1 MKVTDPLLNGSFT
14 KRMNRFLASIH
25 IDGREEYAHIPNSG
39 RMRELLTNGR
49 LVKLRERES
58 RRRKTRYDLF
68 LVDYHGRWVSID
80 ARLPG
85 LLLAESIEIMDLTE
99 AIGDGYEAWIVF
111 ICQREDVR
119 FLSPNESADPH
130 FAETLRMA
138 HGLGVKVFAFNCK
151 VTAREITLKDRIG
164 VILEHRT
171 IPLHLD
177 PMISSPPKPSDL
189 NSHTHEGS

>member
-1 MKVTDPLLNGSFT
+1 MKVTHPLLNGSFT

-25 IDGREEYAHIPNSG
+25 IDGRKEYAHIPNSG
-39 RMRELLTNGR
+39 RIREFLTNR
-49 LVKLRERES
+49 RPVKLRGKES

-85 LLLAESIEIMDLTE
+85 FLLAESIEIMDLTE

-119 FLSPNESADPH
+119 FLSPSESADPH
-130 FAETLRMA
+130 FAQTLRMA
-138 HGLGVKVFAFNCK
+138 YDLGVKVFGFDYGVADG
-151 VTAREITLKDRIG
+151 EITRRDRID
-164 VILEHRT
+164 VILSHQRNLSHLG
-171 IPLHLD
+171 PHDSLLPLD
-177 PMISSPPKPSDL
+177 PPM
-189 NSHTHEGS
+189 